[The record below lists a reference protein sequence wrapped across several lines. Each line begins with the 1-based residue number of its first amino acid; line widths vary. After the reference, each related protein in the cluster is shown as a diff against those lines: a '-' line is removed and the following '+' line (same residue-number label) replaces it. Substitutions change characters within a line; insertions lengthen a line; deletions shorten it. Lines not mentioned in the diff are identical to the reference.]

1 MELHI
6 GLVGRHDL
14 IGQIYRQVRAA
25 VLDGRLRPGDPV
37 PPTRELAAR
46 LGVSRNTVSGAYDRL
61 TAEGFVRART
71 GAGTFVAPGIAAAS
85 SPTVPSP
92 LRPLP
97 VWEALP
103 EPPDL
108 MNTRYAFDFRPGH
121 PDVRLFPF
129 ESWRRLLTREL
140 RASRS
145 GTAIYG
151 DPAGH
156 SGLREQ
162 ITRHIGLSRAVRT
175 EPADVTVTTGAQQ
188 AFDLIARVLLPPG
201 RTVAVEDPGYP
212 PARHTFAAHG
222 ARVVRIPVD
231 GEGLVIDAL
240 PPDTALVYVTPS
252 HQFPLGMP
260 MSLAR
265 KLALLAW
272 AEEHDAVIVEDDYD
286 SEFCFG
292 GTPTEP
298 LRSLDTHG
306 RVLYVGTFSKVM
318 FPTLRLGFLVAPPS
332 LRRAFRTAKYV
343 TDWNTSWPQQAALA
357 AFVEEGLLAAHIRR
371 MRHSY
376 RARHAR
382 IGAALARDFADLL
395 DPVPSAAGLHLSA
408 LLPPGTDDRA
418 VARRAADRGVG
429 VLDLSGFGGG
439 GRDGGR
445 GGRSGLVLGYGAIPL
460 EAVEG
465 GLRELALAIR
475 DGSGS

>member
-6 GLVGRHDL
+6 SLAGRHDL

-46 LGVSRNTVSGAYDRL
+46 LRVSRNTVSGAYDRL
-61 TAEGFVRART
+61 TAEGFVQARK
-71 GAGTFVAPGIAAAS
+71 GAGTFVSPGITTAAS
-85 SPTVPSP
+85 PTTPSP

-97 VWEALP
+97 VWDELP

-108 MNTRYAFDFRPGH
+108 TRTRYAFDFRPGH
-121 PDVRLFPF
+121 PDVRLFPY
-129 ESWRRLLTREL
+129 ESWRRLLSREL
-140 RASRS
+140 RANRS
-145 GTAIYG
+145 GNAIYG

-156 SGLREQ
+156 SGLRTQ
-162 ITRHIGLSRAVRT
+162 IARHIGLSRAVRT
-175 EPADVTVTTGAQQ
+175 EPADIAVTAGAQQ
-188 AFDLIARVLLPPG
+188 AFDLIARVLVAPG
-201 RTVAVEDPGYP
+201 RTVALEDPGYP
-212 PARHTFAAHG
+212 PARHMFASHG
-222 ARVVRIPVD
+222 ARIARTPVD
-231 GEGLVIDAL
+231 GEGLIIDAL
-240 PPDTALVYVTPS
+240 PPETALVYVTPS

-265 KLALLAW
+265 KLELLAW
-272 AEEHDAVIVEDDYD
+272 ADEHDAVIVEDDYD

-318 FPTLRLGFLVAPPS
+318 LPTLRLGFLVAPPS

-357 AFVEEGLLAAHIRR
+357 AFLEEGLLAAHIRR
-371 MRHSY
+371 MRHAY

-382 IGAALARDFADLL
+382 VGAVLARDFTDLL
-395 DPVPSAAGLHLSA
+395 DIVPSAAGLHLSA
-408 LLPPGTDDRA
+408 LLPLDTDDRTI
-418 VARRAADRGVG
+418 ARRAAARGVG
-429 VLDLSGFGGG
+429 VLGLSGFGSA
-439 GRDGGR
+439 

-460 EAVEG
+460 EAIDG
-465 GLRELALAIR
+465 GLRQLALAIR
-475 DGSGS
+475 DSDASS